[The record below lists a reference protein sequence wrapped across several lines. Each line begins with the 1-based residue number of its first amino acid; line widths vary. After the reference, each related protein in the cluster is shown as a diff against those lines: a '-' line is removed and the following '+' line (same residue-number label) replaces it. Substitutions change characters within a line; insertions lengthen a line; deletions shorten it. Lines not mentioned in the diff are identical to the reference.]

1 MTVRE
6 EGASWRH
13 NDTNAA
19 AWEALP
25 RRDDGRAIDLPIFEI
40 AIFTN
45 CGNAESPKVRAK
57 SVKNR

>member
-19 AWEALP
+19 AG
-25 RRDDGRAIDLPIFEI
+25 RRCLGEMMEERSICPFSKLLFLQIVATLK
-40 AIFTN
+40 AQ
-45 CGNAESPKVRAK
+45 K
-57 SVKNR
+57 SAPNR